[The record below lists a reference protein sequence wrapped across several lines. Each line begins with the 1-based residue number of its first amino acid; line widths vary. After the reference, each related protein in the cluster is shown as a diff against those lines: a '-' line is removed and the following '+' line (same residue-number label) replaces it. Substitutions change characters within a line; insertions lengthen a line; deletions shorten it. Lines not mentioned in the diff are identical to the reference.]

1 MKKQSPIVMDIYEN
15 PEAMPKHGEYRK
27 IIHLIGQ
34 QLGYIDIGD
43 KAKRFGPTEEFRLVE
58 GYRRQRHVVL
68 FPEDDDVVFLTRGTD
83 ANGKVCLEAYVP
95 EGDYDY
101 KTVMKIRRTDPR
113 VKVTKPTS
121 TEKDVAMQVHV
132 KTESLREMPR
142 TGMLVDFIKLLNEQD
157 GYTDRDNKHVPF
169 GEVAY
174 FRAMVGFR
182 NRKWIEFVPESGE
195 PKDLIFLT
203 VSDGKIMQEDDPR
216 VNGSGNMLAR
226 ITRSHKAAIPTPP
239 RADLAKRLLDSDGL
253 VGNALGGAHAS
264 KDERF
269 DKRHSEKKTLST
281 GEVVHL
287 FCDNE
292 EEMESVLSMYNTAV
306 WSAIQEVLI
315 NRDNKAM
322 VQITLGC
329 TQAGVKLYMR
339 VNDHST
345 TDYFEFDSNRFTPT
359 SRDKIEEEL
368 AVLDV
373 IWQQGDKEAELPE
386 EQPKAAVQSKVEWM
400 HKARGTNAP
409 RRAFGAGLHEP
420 ESGPERD
427 WIPQMNQ
434 FVRVEGMKGAYVI
447 ADYDDFAEM
456 FVVRMAD
463 SCRREREAQM
473 NPDAVCLRVPGNAL
487 RPIALKY

>member
-83 ANGKVCLEAYVP
+83 ASGKVCLEAYVP

-101 KTVMKIRRTDPR
+101 KTVMRIRRTDPR

-269 DKRHSEKKTLST
+269 DKRHSEKKALST

-287 FCDNE
+287 FCDDE
-292 EEMESVLSMYNTAV
+292 EDMELVFSMYNTAV

-315 NRDNKAM
+315 NRGNKAM
-322 VQITLGC
+322 VRITLGC

-345 TDYFEFDSNRFTPT
+345 TDHFEFDGNRFTPT

-373 IWQQGDKEAELPE
+373 IWQLDD
-386 EQPKAAVQSKVEWM
+386 VEKCKPVSTVSLDTM
-400 HKARGTNAP
+400 LRSG
-409 RRAFGAGLHEP
+409 RRAFGAGVHEP
-420 ESGPERD
+420 ECAAVRD

-447 ADYDDFAEM
+447 ADYDDYAEM